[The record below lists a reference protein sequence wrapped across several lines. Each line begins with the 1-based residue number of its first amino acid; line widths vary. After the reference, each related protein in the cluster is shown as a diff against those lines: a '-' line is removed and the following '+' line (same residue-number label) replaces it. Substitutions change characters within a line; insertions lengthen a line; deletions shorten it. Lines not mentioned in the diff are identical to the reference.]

1 LDSEGIAMTVGKATP
16 KAAAIYCRISS
27 DRQGEGLGVER
38 QEQLCRK
45 LARERGWM
53 VVEVYVDNDRSAY
66 SGKARPAYQ
75 RMLADIDVGLR
86 DAVLCVDL
94 DRLTRRPAE
103 LEAFMELADRRGI
116 ALANVS
122 GDTDLSTSDGRF
134 KARIMGAVARQ
145 ESEKKAERVSREAEQ
160 AAFRGVARGSRR
172 PFGYEADRVTVRE
185 DEAALIKDAVERVL
199 CGETFPAIARHWNGR
214 GISPPQG
221 AQFGWS
227 GTAVAGVL
235 RNPRIIGART
245 YKGQIVAE
253 DAWPAIV
260 DRETFERLQAKI
272 RRTARPGRPAKRLLS
287 GVARCGLCG
296 APMWTSH
303 HKRVTGSVP
312 RYVCV
317 VGPGRPGCGALS
329 IVAEGLEEL
338 ITEAVLYRLGT
349 KTMARALTRKPKAK
363 PVDADLGR
371 IERDLES
378 LATDYGNGIIS
389 RREWLAARKPL
400 EERVAKARRT
410 MDATNGTAALAPF
423 RGSDVRETWDGLDVD
438 RKRAVLEA
446 LIDRVV
452 VRPATTPGRFSP
464 DRVDVVWR
472 V

>member
-1 LDSEGIAMTVGKATP
+1 MSLRKGTP

-27 DRQGEGLGVER
+27 DRLGEGLGVER
-38 QEQLCRK
+38 QEQLCRR
-45 LARERGWM
+45 LARERGWIIA
-53 VVEVYVDNDRSAY
+53 EAYVDNDRSAY
-66 SGKARPAYQ
+66 SGKARPGYR
-75 RMLADIDVGLR
+75 RMLVDIEVGLR

-103 LEAFMELADRRGI
+103 LEAFMELADRQGI

-160 AAFRGVARGSRR
+160 AAARGVPRGSRR
-172 PFGYEADRVTVRE
+172 PFGYETDRVTIRQ

-199 CGETFPAIARHWNGR
+199 CGATLPSIARDWNRR
-214 GISPPQG
+214 GIATPQR
-221 AQFGWS
+221 AKHGWS
-227 GTAVAGVL
+227 GTAVAEVL

-253 DAWPAIV
+253 RAWPAIV

-272 RRTARPGRPAKRLLS
+272 RRTSRPGRPAKRLLS

-296 APMWTSH
+296 APMWTSN
-303 HKRVTGSVP
+303 HKRATGSVA

-329 IVAEGLEEL
+329 IVAEGLDEL
-338 ITEAVLYRLGT
+338 ITEAVLYRLAT
-349 KTMARALTRKPKAK
+349 KTMARALTRKPKTK

-371 IERDLES
+371 IERDLED
-378 LATDYGNGIIS
+378 LAADFGAGHIS

-400 EERVAKARRT
+400 EERLARARRAF
-410 MDATNGTAALAPF
+410 DATNGTAALAPF
-423 RGSDVRETWDGLDVD
+423 RGTDVRSAWDRLDID
-438 RKRAVLEA
+438 RRRAVLDA
-446 LIDRVV
+446 LIDRVTIG
-452 VRPATTPGRFSP
+452 PSPKPGQFTS
-464 DRVDVVWR
+464 DRVDVVWT

>member
-1 LDSEGIAMTVGKATP
+1 
-16 KAAAIYCRISS
+16 
-27 DRQGEGLGVER
+27 
-38 QEQLCRK
+38 
-45 LARERGWM
+45 
-53 VVEVYVDNDRSAY
+53 
-66 SGKARPAYQ
+66 
-75 RMLADIDVGLR
+75 
-86 DAVLCVDL
+86 
-94 DRLTRRPAE
+94 
-103 LEAFMELADRRGI
+103 
-116 ALANVS
+116 
-122 GDTDLSTSDGRF
+122 
-134 KARIMGAVARQ
+134 
-145 ESEKKAERVSREAEQ
+145 
-160 AAFRGVARGSRR
+160 
-172 PFGYEADRVTVRE
+172 
-185 DEAALIKDAVERVL
+185 
-199 CGETFPAIARHWNGR
+199 
-214 GISPPQG
+214 
-221 AQFGWS
+221 
-227 GTAVAGVL
+227 VAGVL

-363 PVDADLGR
+363 PVDTDLGR
-371 IERDLES
+371 IEHDLEG
-378 LATDYGNGIIS
+378 LAADFGTGQIS

-400 EERVAKARRT
+400 EERLIRARRE
-410 MDATNGTAALAPF
+410 MDASNGTAALAPF
-423 RGSDVRETWDGLDVD
+423 RGTDVRETWEKLDVG
-438 RKRAVLEA
+438 RKRVVLGA
-446 LIDRVV
+446 LIERITVN
-452 VRPATTPGRFSP
+452 PATSPGRFTP

-472 V
+472 L